1 MICNVPHYKQILKS
15 LDKMLLGNLFSFETF
30 WHIKIQKKVC
40 IKYIIM
46 MQLYLMAT
54 DGVIL
59 RERNVMN
66 QYACSS
72 QAKRQSLLR
81 LIIIK
86 HKNHVFI
93 KGKHTS
99 VFEKPR

>member
-1 MICNVPHYKQILKS
+1 M
-15 LDKMLLGNLFSFETF
+15 
-30 WHIKIQKKVC
+30 
-40 IKYIIM
+40 KYIIM
-46 MQLYLMAT
+46 LQLYLMAT

-59 RERNVMN
+59 RERTVMN

-86 HKNHVFI
+86 HYKPCFI
-93 KGKHTS
+93 IGKHTF
-99 VFEKPR
+99 VIEKPR